1 MCYSKWIFLISLNI
15 YLASDL
21 SKFQNYF
28 FLIILKDRSIPNT
41 YELVVSNCWGMT
53 RGRKYLIRMCH
64 IIMSAFLSYWKC
76 LWNVEIVFLTA
87 SPNILP
93 LPHHGG
99 LQEIPEAR
107 SERLLYHTFWL
118 NSTLVVTRLTI
129 VVRPAAL
136 AEIITL
142 HYPVL

>member
-1 MCYSKWIFLISLNI
+1 MCYSKWIFLISFNI

-76 LWNVEIVFLTA
+76 LWNVEIVFRAACIDITFCF
-87 SPNILP
+87 SKILITIKVAP
-93 LPHHGG
+93 KW
-99 LQEIPEAR
+99 QICI
-107 SERLLYHTFWL
+107 
-118 NSTLVVTRLTI
+118 NLVSYNC
-129 VVRPAAL
+129 
-136 AEIITL
+136 L
-142 HYPVL
+142 HCILVLFFSH

>member
-1 MCYSKWIFLISLNI
+1 MIVGSGYPRPPNRTW
-15 YLASDL
+15 
-21 SKFQNYF
+21 
-28 FLIILKDRSIPNT
+28 RSP
-41 YELVVSNCWGMT
+41 
-53 RGRKYLIRMCH
+53 LIRL
-64 IIMSAFLSYWKC
+64 SAGESP
-76 LWNVEIVFLTA
+76 LTA

-99 LQEIPEAR
+99 LQGIPEAR

-118 NSTLVVTRLTI
+118 NSTLVVTGLTI

-142 HYPVL
+142 HSQLPLISSLYHIMGVYRRSQRLARKGCYTKHYYLTTKKEKTIVVTRLTIVVRPAALA